1 MHRSIV
7 EVSFPE
13 RGQGWSGPVQVR
25 SAGPERGVLLSA
37 CNAANG
43 EGGWAAP
50 GQLVVLHGE
59 NLAPHSAARGTVK
72 VLFDGLPATVLSQS
86 PVEILA
92 VVPYALQGRDW
103 VSVVVESLGQRS
115 SAISL
120 MMVDANPA
128 LFTVNGQGCGQA
140 VADNGDGTPNSAAN
154 PVTPGAFITLFGT
167 GEGRLERGPDSQ
179 DQPVPYEPWLLPTP
193 VLPIRVIIGSEEAGV
208 LYAGPTPGSAFG
220 KLQLIAQV
228 PRTLPAGLHEVC
240 LQVGS
245 FMSRSGVTICVG

>member
-13 RGQGWSGPVQVR
+13 RGQGWSGPVPVR

-50 GQLVVLHGE
+50 GQLVVLRGE
-59 NLAPHSAARGTVK
+59 NLVPHSAALGSVK

-86 PVEILA
+86 PAEILA
-92 VVPYALQGRDW
+92 VVPYALHGRDW

-140 VADNGDGTPNSAAN
+140 AADNGDGTPNSAAN

-179 DQPVPYEPWLLPTP
+179 GQPVPYEPWLLPTP
-193 VLPIRVIIGSEEAGV
+193 VLPVRLIIGSEEAGV
-208 LYAGPTPGSAFG
+208 LYAGPMPGSAFG

-228 PRTLPAGLHEVC
+228 PRTLPAGPHEVC

>member
-7 EVSFPE
+7 EVSQTE
-13 RGQGWSGPVQVR
+13 RRQSWAALVRVQGT
-25 SAGPERGVLLSA
+25 GPERGVLLSA

-50 GQLVVLHGE
+50 GQLVVLRGE
-59 NLAPHSAARGTVK
+59 NLVPHSAALGSVK

-86 PVEILA
+86 PAEILA
-92 VVPYALQGRDW
+92 VVPYALHGRDW

-140 VADNGDGTPNSAAN
+140 VADNGDGTPNSSANSSALTAHSRRARHCPAAPALATTS
-154 PVTPGAFITLFGT
+154 PVFITARPALNSRRNAVT
-167 GEGRLERGPDSQ
+167 GNGNSARSSAVLRILESDAS
-179 DQPVPYEPWLLPTP
+179 T
-193 VLPIRVIIGSEEAGV
+193 
-208 LYAGPTPGSAFG
+208 
-220 KLQLIAQV
+220 
-228 PRTLPAGLHEVC
+228 VC
-240 LQVGS
+240 VS
-245 FMSRSGVTICVG
+245 SSSRSTPNSRVK